1 MIVNNFIRHNQKYF
15 KKNYQIQDNSEILV
29 EFNGWQIC
37 HLINSYLINV
47 LSYKLKAKIKSY
59 PSYGDY
65 NLNFFSKIKA
75 YLKWKINNY
84 LKFRNFAVYDSF
96 NVEYFFLPN
105 LNSVQRIKNK
115 NLYNL
120 IAAKIN
126 SKSDLLNLKIQDIF
140 IGDLIYNSYLL
151 KFKQPINIK
160 DKRFQK
166 YLYKSLG
173 LFIFWNDYLK
183 SHSVKAIVLTHS
195 VYLSAINLRI
205 AINLGIP
212 VYSANDEIVYKFDK
226 NNLHPWIDFRNF
238 KRIFSNLS
246 KDYKKKSIKK
256 ANKIIN
262 SRISGSMKYFFDNYK
277 TSSPFQKNKLKKRI
291 ILKSKRIKI
300 LIAAHCFFDSP
311 HIYGKMFFPDFYDW
325 MDYLGKLSLETDY
338 DWYIKS
344 HKNYFPETR
353 IELENLCKKYKR
365 FKLLPPNVSHHQII
379 KEKIDLVLTCYGT
392 IGWEYP
398 FLGVPVLLSSVNHPY
413 VNYNFNIKPK
423 NFNEYNK
430 ILRSLDKQFLKQQIK
445 KINKQQICE
454 YYFMNYLYGKHS
466 WLLRDLNPKKYLELL
481 HFMRTRNIAYS
492 NKIYQIWMK
501 NFTQKRHDT
510 IIKELY
516 DYFNTNQI
524 SLNLN

>member
-1 MIVNNFIRHNQKYF
+1 MSINNFIRHNKKYF
-15 KKNYQIQDNSEILV
+15 KKNYRIKNNNEILV
-29 EFNGWQIC
+29 EFNGWQLC
-37 HLINSYLINV
+37 HIINSYLANV
-47 LSYKLKAKIKSY
+47 LSYKYKAKIKSY
-59 PSYGDY
+59 PCYSDN
-65 NLNFFSKIKA
+65 NLNFFSKIKENL
-75 YLKWKINNY
+75 YWKIINY
-84 LKFRNFAVYDSF
+84 LKFRNFAIYDSF
-96 NVEYFFLPN
+96 NVENFFLPN

-115 NLYNL
+115 NLYNM
-120 IAAKIN
+120 IVSKIN

-160 DKRFQK
+160 EERFQK
-166 YLYKSLG
+166 YLYNSLG

-183 SHSVKAIVLTHS
+183 SHYVKAIVLTHS

-238 KRIFSNLS
+238 KRVFSNLS

-256 ANKIIN
+256 SNKAIN

-277 TSSPFQKNKLKKRI
+277 TSSPFQKNKLKKRV
-291 ILKSKRIKI
+291 ILKSTRIKI

-353 IELENLCKKYKR
+353 IELENLCKKYKK

-379 KEKIDLVLTCYGT
+379 REKIDLVLTCYGT

-430 ILRSLDKQFLKQQIK
+430 ILRSLDKNFLIKQSK
-445 KINKQQICE
+445 KINKQEICE
-454 YYFMNYLYGKHS
+454 YYFMNYLFRKHS
-466 WLLRDLNPKKYLELL
+466 WLLKGLNCRKYLELFRL
-481 HFMRTRNIAYS
+481 LRTRNIAYS
-492 NKIYQIWMK
+492 NKIYQIWIK
-501 NFTQKRHDT
+501 NFSQKRHDI

-516 DYFNTNQI
+516 NYFNTNKI
-524 SLNLN
+524 SSNLN